1 MARRNRRSRNANQSN
16 ANKNVA
22 PTEEELQ
29 QERSF
34 FIWVAIITVL
44 IVVGLYFLLF

>member
-1 MARRNRRSRNANQSN
+1 MARRNRRSRNANQTNSS
-16 ANKNVA
+16 KEVA

-34 FIWVAIITVL
+34 FIWVGIITVL
-44 IVVGLYFLLF
+44 IVIGLYFLLF